1 MFNTELKKVKK
12 DIRAIREGKDVLYEK
27 GFVRRRAKEDYQ
39 LLGGIKRGDREDA
52 EKYQAE
58 FLASNKLSRSLIDD
72 KDMLKKKAREIRYQ
86 KLSAVDKLL
95 KTIKK
100 ISYFNHL
107 FPLVKEEKP
116 GRDLYALT
124 TFWQFVIC
132 FYVINFYPKL
142 DSRGT

>member
-39 LLGGIKRGDREDA
+39 LLGGIKRGDREDV

>member
-12 DIRAIREGKDVLYEK
+12 DVRAIREGKDVLYEK
-27 GFVRRRAKEDYQ
+27 GFVRRRANEDYQ
-39 LLGGIKRGDREDA
+39 LLGGIKRGDREDMEKNIA
-52 EKYQAE
+52 EYKP
-58 FLASNKLSRSLIDD
+58 SKKLSQSLIDD
-72 KDMLKKKAREIRYQ
+72 KDQLKKKARDIRYQ

-132 FYVINFYPKL
+132 FYVINFYP
-142 DSRGT
+142 

>member
-39 LLGGIKRGDREDA
+39 LLGGIKRGDREDV

-132 FYVINFYPKL
+132 FYVINFYP
-142 DSRGT
+142 

>member
-1 MFNTELKKVKK
+1 
-12 DIRAIREGKDVLYEK
+12 
-27 GFVRRRAKEDYQ
+27 
-39 LLGGIKRGDREDA
+39 
-52 EKYQAE
+52 
-58 FLASNKLSRSLIDD
+58 LIDD
-72 KDMLKKKAREIRYQ
+72 KDQLKKKAREIRYK

-95 KTIKK
+95 KTVKK

>member
-1 MFNTELKKVKK
+1 MYNTELKKVKK
-12 DIRAIREGKDVLYEK
+12 EVRAIREGKDVLYEN

-39 LLGGIKRGDREDA
+39 LLGSIKRGEREDV
-52 EKYQAE
+52 EKYHAE
-58 FLASNKLSRSLIDD
+58 FLTSNKLSQSLIDD
-72 KDMLKKKAREIRYQ
+72 KDRLKKKAKEIRYK

-95 KTIKK
+95 KIVKK

-116 GRDLYALT
+116 GRDLYAVT

-132 FYVINFYPKL
+132 FFLINFYPKL

>member
-1 MFNTELKKVKK
+1 MYKNELKKVKK
-12 DIRAIREGKDVLYEK
+12 DVRAIREGKEMNYEK
-27 GFVRRRAKEDYQ
+27 GFVRRRAKDEYQ
-39 LLGGIKRGDREDA
+39 LLGGIKRGDREDMENCLA
-52 EKYQAE
+52 EY
-58 FLASNKLSRSLIDD
+58 LADKKLGQSLIYD

-95 KTIKK
+95 KIVKK

-124 TFWQFVIC
+124 TFWQFVLC
-132 FYVINFYPKL
+132 FYVINFYPEL